1 MKEKE
6 RGAIM
11 QSWYSIISKSPTL
24 SIYIWIIFC
33 ILPFFFIIQSFS
45 FWQMVLGTVLILFY
59 FICHRFSFLS
69 KNGLVYMWI
78 SFQMLLNIVMT
89 LMFGYI
95 YLSLFTAFFIGNIRK
110 PVGFFIM
117 YGLHI
122 GFTVLSI
129 VVGYFIY
136 LDMFLSQT
144 PFIIIAVIGVV
155 LLPFT
160 LFSKNKQ
167 ENLEGQL
174 ETARERISQLVVHE
188 ERQRIARDLHD
199 TLGQKL
205 SMIGLKSDLA
215 VRLVEKNPEQA
226 IMEIRDIR
234 QTASIAL
241 KEVRELVS
249 NMRSVSISE
258 ELIRIKQMLDAAE
271 IDVTISGEE
280 VQNLKMPTLSE
291 SVMAMCLKEAV
302 NNIVKHSKANYCLIS
317 ITQSN
322 NEVQLVVYDD
332 GVGFD
337 TELLQA
343 GNGLVGMHE
352 RLEFIN
358 GTLEI
363 NQKNVGTELI
373 VHVPVAI
380 THQKRSGKK

>member
-1 MKEKE
+1 
-6 RGAIM
+6 M
-11 QSWYSIISKSPTL
+11 QSWYSIISKNPTL

-45 FWQMVLGTVLILFY
+45 FWQMVLGTFLILLY
-59 FICHRFSFLS
+59 FLCHRFSFLS

-78 SFQMLLNIVMT
+78 SFQMVLNIVMT
-89 LMFGYI
+89 LMFGYV

-110 PVGFFIM
+110 PVGFYIM

-122 GFTVLSI
+122 GFTILSI
-129 VVGYFIY
+129 VGGYFIY

-226 IMEIRDIR
+226 IAEIKDIR

-241 KEVRELVS
+241 KEVRELVA
-249 NMRSVSISE
+249 NMRSVSIAE
-258 ELIRIKQMLDAAE
+258 ELVRVKQILDAAE
-271 IDVTISGEE
+271 IDVTITGNDISTL
-280 VQNLKMPTLSE
+280 NIPTLSE
-291 SVMAMCLKEAV
+291 SVIAMCLKEAV
-302 NNIVKHSKANYCLIS
+302 NNVVKHSKANHCLIS

-322 NEVQLVVYDD
+322 NEVQLIVYDD
-332 GVGFD
+332 GVGFN
-337 TELLQA
+337 TELRHA
-343 GNGLVGMHE
+343 GNGLIGMRE

-363 NQKNVGTELI
+363 NRKKVGTELI

>member
-1 MKEKE
+1 
-6 RGAIM
+6 M
-11 QSWYSIISKSPTL
+11 QSWYSIISKNPTL

-45 FWQMVLGTVLILFY
+45 FWQMIVGIILIILY

-78 SFQMLLNIVMT
+78 SFQMVLNIVMT

-110 PVGFFIM
+110 PVGFYIM

-136 LDMFLSQT
+136 LDMFLTQT

-205 SMIGLKSDLA
+205 SLIGLKSDLA
-215 VRLVEKNPEQA
+215 MRLVEKNPEQA
-226 IMEIRDIR
+226 IAEIKDIR

-241 KEVRELVS
+241 KEVRELVA
-249 NMRSVSISE
+249 NIRSVSISE
-258 ELIRIKQMLDAAE
+258 ELIRVKQMLDAAE
-271 IDVTISGEE
+271 IDVTISGDDIEA
-280 VQNLKMPTLSE
+280 LKMPTLSE
-291 SVMAMCLKEAV
+291 SVVAMCLKEAV

-317 ITQSN
+317 ITQSE
-322 NEVQLVVYDD
+322 NEVRLIVYDD
-332 GVGFD
+332 GIGFNN
-337 TELLQA
+337 ELHHD
-343 GNGLVGMHE
+343 GNGLIGMRE

>member
-291 SVMAMCLKEAV
+291 SVVAMCLKEAV
-302 NNIVKHSKANYCLIS
+302 NNIVKHSQAKYCLIS
-317 ITQSN
+317 ITQSD

-332 GVGFD
+332 GVGFN
-337 TELLQA
+337 TELQHA
-343 GNGLVGMHE
+343 GNGLIGMRE

>member
-1 MKEKE
+1 
-6 RGAIM
+6 M
-11 QSWYSIISKSPTL
+11 QSWYSIISKNPTL

-45 FWQMVLGTVLILFY
+45 FEQMIVGTFLILLY
-59 FICHRFSFLS
+59 FMCHRFSFLS

-78 SFQMLLNIVMT
+78 SFQMVLNIVMT
-89 LMFGYI
+89 LMFGYV

-110 PVGFFIM
+110 PVGFYIM

-122 GFTVLSI
+122 GFTILSI
-129 VVGYFIY
+129 VGGYFIY

-226 IMEIRDIR
+226 IAEIKDIR

-241 KEVRELVS
+241 KEVRELVA
-249 NMRSVSISE
+249 NIRSVSIAE
-258 ELIRIKQMLDAAE
+258 ELVRVKQILDAAE
-271 IDVTISGEE
+271 IDVTITGSD
-280 VQNLKMPTLSE
+280 VSTLNIPTLSE
-291 SVMAMCLKEAV
+291 SVIAMCLKEAV
-302 NNIVKHSKANYCLIS
+302 NNVVKHSKAKHCLIS

-322 NEVQLVVYDD
+322 NEVQLIVYDD
-332 GVGFD
+332 GVGFN
-337 TELLQA
+337 TELQHA
-343 GNGLVGMHE
+343 GNGLIGMRE

-363 NQKNVGTELI
+363 NQKKIGTELV